1 MAENSFR
8 ILIDFRE
15 LNIKSYKFAW
25 MSVSKSEII
34 TIQDLKDVIFQKFSL
49 KRSDIQLYLLDGYL
63 PEDERVDYILR
74 DNDVVR
80 LLYASPTSFQTNS
93 CILNLISIDENDSE
107 QIKTSKKR
115 KHGNSIELP
124 EVIQTK
130 HKQKKHRLSDV
141 ILLTENNVAEKNFD
155 ENNVKN
161 DNEHSFSTKKK
172 KYKDKSQKKSLVE
185 NDLILD
191 HEIITISEENHT
203 SSQQGKEKTEK
214 GLPKKCVGSD
224 DCNMT
229 KISCPSLSASN
240 KNSTNKKPNYQMVLS
255 KDENCKSMDLSS
267 NSEIHETFTNFLPM
281 QGNNCK
287 KKKRK
292 RHKKRKPLNNS
303 SLILPNELTNTCS
316 NSATTFNQVIDIS
329 TKNPQIAESMN
340 LFKTLNAYSNFPT
353 IFNQEATLSNEKQI
367 MERSPQNS
375 NVSNRIVYSANDSI
389 SAKVLDEFNFKT
401 STPVIKSQNL
411 HSTNFPHENPEPL
424 NISFNQPHMSRE
436 GLNIST
442 TQCGL
447 QKKKCEAKP
456 SLNPGSPYYNWKP
469 VNILPKEGTHIA
481 YKILELDETYSPVI
495 SQYKKGVVKSIDIK
509 TDELVIKLIE
519 PEIKKASVVFHSV
532 SGLKI
537 KAQISRTGKFEIV
550 YSEDELP
557 EEIIKTVTVSWPS
570 LIDPVQKPLP

>member
-74 DNDVVR
+74 DNDVIR
-80 LLYASPTSFQTNS
+80 LLYASPTSCQTNS
-93 CILNLISIDENDSE
+93 GILNFISIDENDSE

-124 EVIQTK
+124 K

-141 ILLTENNVAEKNFD
+141 ISLTENNVAEKNFD

-161 DNEHSFSTKKK
+161 DNKHSFSIKKK

-185 NDLILD
+185 NDVTLD
-191 HEIITISEENHT
+191 HEIITISGENRT

-214 GLPKKCVGSD
+214 GLSKICVGSD

-229 KISCPSLSASN
+229 KISCPSLSVSN
-240 KNSTNKKPNYQMVLS
+240 KNSTNKKPNYQMLLS
-255 KDENCKSMDLSS
+255 KDENCKSIDLSS
-267 NSEIHETFTNFLPM
+267 NSEIHETLINFLPM

-292 RHKKRKPLNNS
+292 RHKKRKPLDNS

-329 TKNPQIAESMN
+329 TKNPQIAESRN
-340 LFKTLNAYSNFPT
+340 LFKELNAYSNSPT
-353 IFNQEATLSNEKQI
+353 IFDQEATIYNEKQI
-367 MERSPQNS
+367 MKSSPQNS
-375 NVSNRIVYSANDSI
+375 NISNRIVYSANDNN

-411 HSTNFPHENPEPL
+411 HSTNFPRENPEPL

-442 TQCGL
+442 TQCGV
-447 QKKKCEAKP
+447 QKKKWEAKP

-495 SQYKKGVVKSIDIK
+495 SQYKEGVVKSIDIK

-519 PEIKKASVVFHSV
+519 PETKK
-532 SGLKI
+532 GKI
-537 KAQISRTGKFEIV
+537 GKFEIV
-550 YSEDELP
+550 YSEGELL
-557 EEIIKTVTVSWPS
+557 EEIINTVTVSWPS